1 MPYQDYIVCM
11 LTSRFWVLRS
21 WNYVYTYDVQRW
33 LILLCTYVVW
43 VGLWGCIIIFKVTF
57 IIVNLDQKL
66 SKSWCFKIPLK
77 YRFYRS
83 VSHFVKNSLI
93 NLLFAYYILNSTSI
107 SPVCSTKEIYKR
119 AIIRVRLV
127 IHFQTVFLSI
137 V

>member
-1 MPYQDYIVCM
+1 MYVDKQILSAEVMKLCVHIWCSEM
-11 LTSRFWVLRS
+11 TNLT
-21 WNYVYTYDVQRW
+21 
-33 LILLCTYVVW
+33 TYVCSMSW
-43 VGLWGCIIIFKVTF
+43 VVRLHNYFQLVTF